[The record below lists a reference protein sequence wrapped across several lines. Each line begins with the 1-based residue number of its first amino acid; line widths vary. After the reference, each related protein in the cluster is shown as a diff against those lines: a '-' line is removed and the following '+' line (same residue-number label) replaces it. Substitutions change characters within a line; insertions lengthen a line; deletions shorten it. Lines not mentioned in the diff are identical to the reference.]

1 MLFLAS
7 LFNIYN
13 KAERRDI
20 IISTLNKTLGDELRS
35 CRESKK
41 FTLREIEEM
50 TGISNAYLSQLENN
64 KIKKP
69 SANIL
74 YKLANIYEVDFD
86 FLLEA
91 AGVIERKEREKGPR
105 SLSGFALY
113 SDDLTSEEEDELVK
127 YLKYLRFSEKKNDKK

>member
-1 MLFLAS
+1 MA
-7 LFNIYN
+7 
-13 KAERRDI
+13 
-20 IISTLNKTLGDELRS
+20 LNKTLGDELKN

-41 FTLREIEEM
+41 FTLREIEEI

-74 YKLANIYEVDFD
+74 YKLSNVYKIDFD
-86 FLLEA
+86 FLLET
-91 AGVIERKEREKGPR
+91 AGIIEKKERKKGPK

-113 SDDLTSEEEDELVK
+113 SEDLTDNEEEELVN
-127 YLKYLRFSEKKNDKK
+127 YLKFLRFSEKKNDKK

>member
-1 MLFLAS
+1 LLFLANLS
-7 LFNIYN
+7 NIYY
-13 KAERRDI
+13 KTKRRNI
-20 IISTLNKTLGDELRS
+20 ITIILNKTLGNELKS

-41 FTLREIEEM
+41 FTLREIEEI

-74 YKLANIYEVDFD
+74 YKLAKIYKIDFD
-86 FLLEA
+86 FLLET
-91 AGVIERKEREKGPR
+91 AGVIERKEKKKGPK

-113 SDDLTSEEEDELVK
+113 SKDLTDDEEKELVK
-127 YLKYLRFSEKKNDKK
+127 YLKFLRFSERKNDKK